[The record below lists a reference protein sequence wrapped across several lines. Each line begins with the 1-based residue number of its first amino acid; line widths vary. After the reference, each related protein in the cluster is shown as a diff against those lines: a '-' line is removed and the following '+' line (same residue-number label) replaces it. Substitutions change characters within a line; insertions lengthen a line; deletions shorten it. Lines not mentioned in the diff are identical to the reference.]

1 MSAPYYNFF
10 QEVTIDNDLNADFL
24 YGDGSNIS
32 GLDLTNIAV
41 GGNSF
46 ANTVQFAN
54 SSLSFFTDGPVGV
67 NGGLPAAGVDMAIGS
82 SVVIDSDSADIRLNV
97 QSGNVMADYFVGDAS
112 RMTALT
118 GASGGSYGSASA
130 VPTIAVSAN
139 GRISSIGS
147 ATITL
152 ASATAGGAT
161 TTASIQTGGLTTTDS
176 VGVSNTNSLA
186 YDLSV
191 SDKMFVDADGSNVV
205 VVDGNVSATY
215 YYGDG
220 SFLEGVASV
229 DTLADVTARGNTT
242 SEVVQFTGATGFITT
257 NGVGVA
263 NSAPAHTL
271 SVGDTFYVDKD
282 GANTV
287 VAAANISAGYY
298 HGDGTHLINTT
309 DVSDATYGDAL
320 TIPQITITD
329 GRVTGITEVAARE
342 SNVTTA
348 VQNQVAYYKDNA
360 YTVGGNAGLTF
371 DGTTMTLD
379 GDINVS
385 GNLFVTGNTHVSNN
399 IVFEDSM
406 IEIGNSAATNI
417 DRAVV
422 FHRDGLSNIAMA
434 YHGQGSYANIFTISR
449 TTSSAYNSTI
459 TPSGILDVQLFGG
472 LLTQNNLV
480 VGSES
485 QFIVDEENSRVGIA
499 NAAPGHALSISDTF
513 YVDAATGDV
522 TTAGS
527 FVGDASSLTS
537 VGDVVSAT
545 VGGSSNAAVSVT
557 FDAEGRITGSGSQTL
572 SLNNIALTNADISD
586 TALVLSNT
594 LAMRTTGS
602 VGINN
607 GNPAHDLVVG
617 SGGEFFI
624 DADSS
629 NIVANVIGNVN
640 ANYYFG
646 DGTYLQGVS
655 SVDTLDD
662 VISRSN
668 ATANTIVFQ
677 TDGGVNY
684 TNNVLATSDSTTA
697 GILIGNSGSLGTT
710 QNAIVI
716 NASGASVTAAQNDST
731 YISPVRTEDVAGNVL
746 SYTSAG
752 ELVQSGIAID
762 APKAVSL
769 HDQKLFVSA
778 TKSCSAA
785 GSTNVAKLT
794 FPASKAS
801 LIKVDALVNDGT
813 NASAHHAEFLV
824 ASVSGGGITS
834 TQIVG
839 FGSNNI
845 VGAGGT
851 PVTGVT
857 LTDAGSGI
865 LDVNA
870 TLGAGTTQTV
880 SFTVEASA
888 IAGVTLSSLP

>member
-10 QEVTIDNDLNADFL
+10 QEVTVDNDFNADFL

-46 ANTVQFAN
+46 ANTIQFAN
-54 SSLSFFTDGPVGV
+54 STLSFFTDGPVGV
-67 NGGLPAAGVDMAIGS
+67 NGGLPGAGVDMAIGS
-82 SVVIDSDSADIRLNV
+82 SVVFDSDSADIRLNV

-118 GASGGSYGSASA
+118 GASGGAYGSASA

-161 TTASIQTGGLTTTDS
+161 TTQSIQTGGLTTTGS

-186 YDLSV
+186 YELSV
-191 SDKMFVDADGSNVV
+191 SDKMFVDADGSNVI

-220 SFLEGVASV
+220 SKLEGVASV
-229 DTLADVTARGNTT
+229 DTLADVVDRGNTT
-242 SEVVQFTGATGFITT
+242 SNVVQFTGTTGFITT
-257 NGVGVA
+257 NGVGIA
-263 NSAPAHTL
+263 NSAPGHTL

-287 VAAANISAGYY
+287 VTTANISASYY
-298 HGDGTHLINTT
+298 HGDATHLINTT
-309 DVSDATYGDAL
+309 DVSDATYGDGL

-329 GRVTGITEVAARE
+329 GRISAITEVAKQ
-342 SNVTTA
+342 SNVATA
-348 VQNQVAYYKDNA
+348 TQNQVAYYKDNA
-360 YTVGGNAGLTF
+360 YTLSGDAALTF
-371 DGTTMTLD
+371 DGSTMTLG
-379 GDINVS
+379 GDLNLS
-385 GNLFVTGNTHVSNN
+385 GNLFVTGNTHVANN
-399 IVFEDSM
+399 VVFEDTM

-422 FHRDGLSNIAMA
+422 FHRSGSSNIAMA
-434 YHGQGSYANIFTISR
+434 YHGQGSYLDKFTISR
-449 TTSSAYNSTI
+449 TTSSAYGT
-459 TPSGILDVQLFGG
+459 TVDPSGVLDVQLFGN

-480 VGSES
+480 VGSAS
-485 QFIVDEENSRVGIA
+485 QFIVDEENSRVGIS
-499 NAAPGHALSISDTF
+499 NAAPGHALSIGTTF

-527 FVGDASSLTS
+527 FVGDATALTS
-537 VGDVVSAT
+537 VGDVTSAT
-545 VGGSSNAAVSVT
+545 VGGSSNAAPSLT
-557 FDAEGRITGSGSQTL
+557 FDAEGRITASGSQDL
-572 SLNNIALTNADISD
+572 SLNNIALTNADISE

-594 LAMRTTGS
+594 LALRTTGS
-602 VGINN
+602 VGIKN
-607 GNPAHDLVVG
+607 GDPAHDLVVG
-617 SGGEFFI
+617 SGGQFFI
-624 DADSS
+624 DVDSS

-646 DGTYLQGVS
+646 DGSYLQGVS

-662 VISRSN
+662 VITRSN
-668 ATANTIVFQ
+668 LTSNTVIFQ
-677 TDGGVNY
+677 NAGGINY

-716 NASGASVTAAQNDST
+716 NASGASVTAAQDDSA
-731 YISPVRTEDVAGNVL
+731 YISPVRVADVASNVL

-762 APKAVSL
+762 AAKAVSL

-778 TKSCSAA
+778 TKSCTQ
-785 GSTNVAKLT
+785 GTSTTVAKLT

-801 LIKVDALVNDGT
+801 LIKVDAFVNDGT
-813 NASAHHAEFLV
+813 DSSAHHAEFLV
-824 ASVSGGGITS
+824 ASASGGAISS

-845 VGAGGT
+845 IGTGGT

-857 LTDAGSGI
+857 LTTTESGI

-870 TLGAGTTQTV
+870 TLGAGSDKTV